1 MLPRPAMRSQIMH
14 IPTGLYLHYCFFPHD
29 GHIHLVL
36 SKEPALYNRNNLDL
50 FEQVS
55 NPSWDR
61 YVIHNGDDL
70 FDGTCDEF
78 VLVEQRV

>member
-1 MLPRPAMRSQIMH
+1 MH
-14 IPTGLYLHYCFFPHD
+14 IPTGLYLSYCFYPHD

-36 SKEPALYNRNNLDL
+36 SKDPAMMRNNLDI
-50 FEQVS
+50 FDQVS
-55 NPSWDR
+55 RPDWDR
-61 YVIHNGDDL
+61 YVIHNQDDV